1 MALYDVPFLNNKF
14 YHFTVLVYFFTYNQ
28 IKRGNYN
35 DRWTYAFRIWG
46 FD

>member
-14 YHFTVLVYFFTYNQ
+14 LSFYCTSIFFTYNQ